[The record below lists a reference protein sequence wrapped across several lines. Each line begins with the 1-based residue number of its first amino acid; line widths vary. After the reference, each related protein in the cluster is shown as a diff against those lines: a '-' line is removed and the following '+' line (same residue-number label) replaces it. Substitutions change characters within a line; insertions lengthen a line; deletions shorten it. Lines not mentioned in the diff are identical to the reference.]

1 MCTVVV
7 LCVMCKDLL
16 TVLLRIHLTFLG
28 LVFVFFFVVC
38 KLKKNNTH
46 PPPTFLS
53 LEPSSTHF
61 ANKQRLTD
69 VKLQLLTY

>member
-1 MCTVVV
+1 MCNVQG
-7 LCVMCKDLL
+7 L
-16 TVLLRIHLTFLG
+16 TDSITQNALNL
-28 LVFVFFFVVC
+28 FVAVVC
-38 KLKKNNTH
+38 KLKKNSTH

-61 ANKQRLTD
+61 ANMQRLTD

>member
-1 MCTVVV
+1 MCNVQGLTDSITQNALNLSFVVV
-7 LCVMCKDLL
+7 
-16 TVLLRIHLTFLG
+16 
-28 LVFVFFFVVC
+28 VVC
-38 KLKKNNTH
+38 KLKKKSTH

-61 ANKQRLTD
+61 ANIRLTD